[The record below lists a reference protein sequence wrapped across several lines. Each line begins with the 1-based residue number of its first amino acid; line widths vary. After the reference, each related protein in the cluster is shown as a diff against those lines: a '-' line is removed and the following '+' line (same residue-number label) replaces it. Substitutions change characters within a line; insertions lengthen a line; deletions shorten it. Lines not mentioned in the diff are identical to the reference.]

1 MLKSQEP
8 FNLVVGLA
16 SVSDN
21 RGVGLKG
28 WLAGPSDKSV
38 QRKNEP
44 VVKPLTAPAD
54 RHRIAV
60 LPLVNISPSPT
71 DEYFGDGLTE
81 EFISS
86 VSKIPGLKT
95 ISRTSVMRYKGT
107 SKSVEEIARELNV
120 GTVLEGS
127 VRKAGNRLRISIQL
141 IDVQKDEPLYSESYD
156 REIEDVLAI
165 QSDIANCVAKALQ
178 VTLLPREKRR
188 IEKRATAN
196 IEAYT
201 LYLRALHTRGA
212 KTEEGF
218 RKAIGF
224 FHEALQKDPGFA
236 DSYEGLADCYERMG
250 EAGMLS
256 PKESFPVA
264 REYAEK
270 ALNLD
275 DSLAEA
281 HATLAAVLEEYYF
294 DQAGAE
300 REFKRALS
308 LNPNFGRVCQ
318 SYGAHLACVG
328 RLDEAVKEIGRA
340 QELNPLALEVNECA
354 AVIFNCVN
362 QTDRSLEF
370 CERMLETDQ
379 NYFPAYEKIAEAY
392 IEKSMLDDAIEAL
405 HKSIAISNGAA
416 TVKGRLGFAY
426 GCAGRNDEARKIL
439 RGLEEDSKKSYVSP
453 IAIALVHCGLG
464 EKDQAIKWLEKAC
477 EEHAGGVTTI
487 KVRPMWASLRSEPRF
502 IKLLDKMGLNV

>member
-1 MLKSQEP
+1 S
-8 FNLVVGLA
+8 
-16 SVSDN
+16 
-21 RGVGLKG
+21 
-28 WLAGPSDKSV
+28 
-38 QRKNEP
+38 
-44 VVKPLTAPAD
+44 
-54 RHRIAV
+54 
-60 LPLVNISPSPT
+60 
-71 DEYFGDGLTE
+71 
-81 EFISS
+81 
-86 VSKIPGLKT
+86 
-95 ISRTSVMRYKGT
+95 
-107 SKSVEEIARELNV
+107 
-120 GTVLEGS
+120 
-127 VRKAGNRLRISIQL
+127 
-141 IDVQKDEPLYSESYD
+141 
-156 REIEDVLAI
+156 
-165 QSDIANCVAKALQ
+165 
-178 VTLLPREKRR
+178 
-188 IEKRATAN
+188 
-196 IEAYT
+196 
-201 LYLRALHTRGA
+201 

-218 RKAIGF
+218 RKAIEYF
-224 FHEALQKDPGFA
+224 LEALRKDPEFA
-236 DSYEGLADCYERMG
+236 SSYEGLADCYERMG

-264 REYAEK
+264 RGYAEK

-405 HKSIAISNGAA
+405 QKSIAISNGAA

-426 GCAGRNDEARKIL
+426 GCAGRDDEARQIL
-439 RGLEEDSKKSYVSP
+439 RGLEEDSKKRYVSP

-502 IKLLDKMGLNV
+502 IRLLDKMGLNV

>member
-1 MLKSQEP
+1 MAETNQSWHRLT
-8 FNLVVGLA
+8 F
-16 SVSDN
+16 VSDN

-28 WLAGPSDKSV
+28 WLAGPGAKSV
-38 QRKNEP
+38 QRKNEELI
-44 VVKPLTAPAD
+44 KPLAVDLD

-60 LPLVNISPSPT
+60 LPLVNISPT
-71 DEYFGDGLTE
+71 KADEYFADGLTE

-127 VRKAGNRLRISIQL
+127 VRKAGNRLRITMQL
-141 IDVQKDEPLYSESYD
+141 IDVQKDEPLCSETYD
-156 REIEDVLAI
+156 RELEDVLAI
-165 QSDIANCVAKALQ
+165 QSDIANCVAKALE
-178 VTLLPREKRR
+178 VRLLTPEKRR

-201 LYLRALHTRGA
+201 LYLRALHSRGG

-218 RKAIGF
+218 RKAIDYF
-224 FHEALQKDPGFA
+224 LEALRKDPGFA
-236 DSYEGLADCYERMG
+236 GAYEGLADCYERMG
-250 EAGMLS
+250 ESGILQ
-256 PKESFPVA
+256 PKESFPIA
-264 REYAEK
+264 RKHAEK

-294 DQAGAE
+294 DQATAE
-300 REFKRALS
+300 REFKRAIS

-340 QELNPLALEVNECA
+340 QELNPLAIEVNECA
-354 AVIFNCVN
+354 AVIFNCTN
-362 QTDRSLEF
+362 QTDKSLEF
-370 CERMLETDQ
+370 CDRMLEMDE
-379 NYFPAYEKIAEAY
+379 NYFPAYHKIAEVY
-392 IEKSMLDDAIEAL
+392 IQKLMFDEAIEAL
-405 HKSIAISNGAA
+405 QKSIAISNGAA
-416 TVKGRLGFAY
+416 TVKGKLGFAY
-426 GCAGRNDEARKIL
+426 ACAGRDDEARKIL
-439 RGLEEDSKKSYVSP
+439 RELEEDSKKRYVSP
-453 IAIALVHCGLG
+453 IAIAIVHCGLG
-464 EKDQAIKWLEKAC
+464 EKDQAIKWLEKSC
-477 EEHAGGVTTI
+477 EERAGGVTTI

-502 IKLLDKMGLNV
+502 IKLLDKMGLNA

>member
-1 MLKSQEP
+1 MLKSQETL
-8 FNLVVGLA
+8 NLVVGLT
-16 SVSDN
+16 SVSNN

-28 WLAGPSDKSV
+28 WLAGPVDKSV
-38 QRKNEP
+38 QRKNEQ
-44 VVKPLTAPAD
+44 VVKPLTAEPD

-60 LPLVNISPSPT
+60 LPLVNISPNPT
-71 DEYFGDGLTE
+71 DEYLADGLTE

-107 SKSVEEIARELNV
+107 SKSVEEIARDLNV

-141 IDVQKDEPLYSESYD
+141 VDVQKDEPLYSESYD
-156 REIEDVLAI
+156 RELEDVLAI

-188 IEKRATAN
+188 IETRATAN

-201 LYLRALHTRGA
+201 LYLRALHIRGS

-218 RKAIGF
+218 RKAIEYF
-224 FHEALQKDPGFA
+224 LEALRKDPGFA
-236 DSYEGLADCYERMG
+236 SSYEGLADCYERMG

-270 ALNLD
+270 ALSLD

-362 QTDRSLEF
+362 QTDRS
-370 CERMLETDQ
+370 
-379 NYFPAYEKIAEAY
+379 
-392 IEKSMLDDAIEAL
+392 
-405 HKSIAISNGAA
+405 
-416 TVKGRLGFAY
+416 
-426 GCAGRNDEARKIL
+426 
-439 RGLEEDSKKSYVSP
+439 
-453 IAIALVHCGLG
+453 
-464 EKDQAIKWLEKAC
+464 
-477 EEHAGGVTTI
+477 
-487 KVRPMWASLRSEPRF
+487 
-502 IKLLDKMGLNV
+502 